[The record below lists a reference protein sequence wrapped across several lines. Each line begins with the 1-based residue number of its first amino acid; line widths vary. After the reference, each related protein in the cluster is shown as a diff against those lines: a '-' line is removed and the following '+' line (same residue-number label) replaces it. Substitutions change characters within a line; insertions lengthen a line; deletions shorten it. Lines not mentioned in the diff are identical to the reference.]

1 MHESLLSA
9 GDSAQTEESC
19 PPEGYGLRRPEWAAL
34 KSSPAARFVS
44 VALDPPAS
52 QFPEISVDTAGF
64 PSLGTT
70 DIGAGEFFIVKAVLC
85 FV

>member
-9 GDSAQTEESC
+9 RDSAKIEEPC
-19 PPEGYGLRRPEWAAL
+19 PPQMYSLCHPEWAAL
-34 KSSPAARFVS
+34 KSSPAAGFLS

-52 QFPEISVDTAGF
+52 RFPEISVDAAGF

-70 DIGAGEFFIVKAVLC
+70 DIGAGQFFIVKAVLC